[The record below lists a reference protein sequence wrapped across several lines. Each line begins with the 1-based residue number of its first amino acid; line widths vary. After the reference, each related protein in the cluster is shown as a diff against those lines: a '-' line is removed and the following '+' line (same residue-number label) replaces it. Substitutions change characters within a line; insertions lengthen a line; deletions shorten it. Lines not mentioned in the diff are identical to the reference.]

1 MNKIK
6 TTIKTNLVEE
16 EIMQKYIVEVK
27 APKKGQ
33 KVSTGG
39 IRENGKMAAQF
50 TNPIPYIEPEYP
62 PTIQPQAYNLKEY
75 AKGRATE
82 LAQDAIHDGLE
93 MLWYELLQPV
103 LRSKL
108 RQLEKRYVTA
118 IEAKNKISLSSIVVP
133 EEPETIEIDVTP
145 LPTTSENVIPF
156 PQRHVS

>member
-1 MNKIK
+1 MNKTK
-6 TTIKTNLVEE
+6 TAIKTNLMEE

-27 APKKGQ
+27 APKEGQ

-50 TNPIPYIEPEYP
+50 TNPIPYIEPEYH
-62 PTIQPQAYNLKEY
+62 PTIQPHAYSLKKY
-75 AKGRATE
+75 AKDRATE
-82 LAQDAIHDGLE
+82 FAQDAIRDGLE

-103 LRSKL
+103 LRNKL
-108 RQLEKRYVTA
+108 HQLGTKFVTA
-118 IEAKNKISLSSIVVP
+118 IETKNKISSSSIVVP
-133 EEPETIEIDVTP
+133 EEPEPIAKGTTL

>member
-6 TTIKTNLVEE
+6 TTINTHLEEE

-27 APKKGQ
+27 TPKKGQ

-39 IRENGKMAAQF
+39 VRENGKMAAQF
-50 TNPIPYIEPEYP
+50 TNPVPYIEPECH
-62 PTIQPQAYNLKEY
+62 PTIQPQTYGLKEY
-75 AKGRATE
+75 AKDRATE

-108 RQLEKRYVTA
+108 RQLGKRFVTA
-118 IEAKNKISLSSIVVP
+118 IEAKNKISSSSIVVP
-133 EEPETIEIDVTP
+133 EEPEPLAKGATL

>member
-1 MNKIK
+1 MNKPQ
-6 TTIKTNLVEE
+6 TTIKTNLAKE

-39 IRENGKMAAQF
+39 VRENGKMAAQF
-50 TNPIPYIEPEYP
+50 TNPVPYIEPEYRP
-62 PTIQPQAYNLKEY
+62 AIQPQNYGLKEY
-75 AKGRATE
+75 AKERATE

-93 MLWYELLQPV
+93 ILWYEFLQPV

-108 RQLEKRYVTA
+108 RQLRNRFVST
-118 IEAKNKISLSSIVVP
+118 IEAKNKIFLSK
-133 EEPETIEIDVTP
+133 EAETIDIDVTP
-145 LPTTSENVIPF
+145 IPTTSENIIPF